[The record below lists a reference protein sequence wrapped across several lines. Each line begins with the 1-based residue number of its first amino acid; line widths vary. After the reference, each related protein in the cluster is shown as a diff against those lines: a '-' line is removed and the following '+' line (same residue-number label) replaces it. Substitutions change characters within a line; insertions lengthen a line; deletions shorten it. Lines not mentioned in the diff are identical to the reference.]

1 MLKSLMRRVDNCSVA
16 YLLKRN
22 SSLLD
27 ENTILRREN
36 ARFLGV
42 VAAKEREIL
51 QLKGQIAGR
60 DAILRRRRDAEGKFA

>member
-1 MLKSLMRRVDNCSVA
+1 MLKT
-16 YLLKRN
+16 LLKTVDFH
-22 SSLLD
+22 SIA
-27 ENTILRREN
+27 ELRVRVAHLEAEN

-51 QLKGQIAGR
+51 QLKGQISGR